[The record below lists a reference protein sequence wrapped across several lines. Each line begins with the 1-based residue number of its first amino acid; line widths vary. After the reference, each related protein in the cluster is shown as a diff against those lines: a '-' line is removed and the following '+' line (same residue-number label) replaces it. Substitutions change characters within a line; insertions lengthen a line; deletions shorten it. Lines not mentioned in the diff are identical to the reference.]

1 LRSVSVSFSQ
11 TLTCAFSAG
20 VIPVSPLN
28 GLAAEHADVLL
39 YPIAIAGEDL
49 LAGLAD
55 RHVHPKS
62 GQRPLDYFPLGDPAE
77 VALEKREVGLG
88 VRAEGDVEVGGSRV
102 LGCHMAGDYIA

>member
-1 LRSVSVSFSQ
+1 M
-11 TLTCAFSAG
+11 
-20 VIPVSPLN
+20 
-28 GLAAEHADVLL
+28 LL

-88 VRAEGDVEVGGSRV
+88 VRAEGDVEGGRFAGAWLSHGRRLYCLNTGRV
-102 LGCHMAGDYIA
+102 PLL

>member
-1 LRSVSVSFSQ
+1 M
-11 TLTCAFSAG
+11 
-20 VIPVSPLN
+20 P
-28 GLAAEHADVLL
+28 
-39 YPIAIAGEDL
+39 
-49 LAGLAD
+49 GLAD

-102 LGCHMAGDYIA
+102 LGCTWQEITLPKYRPRTAPITN